1 MTLIL
6 VLQADVREAG
16 TLTEHELSSAMR
28 SVMGTT
34 PKAGETSRVLHFFG
48 EQGTGGER
56 SGTNNE
62 ERGMCNACRQLG
74 AYLVPFV

>member
-1 MTLIL
+1 MIL
-6 VLQADVREAG
+6 TFQADVREAG

-28 SVMGTT
+28 SVMGAA

-48 EQGTGGER
+48 ERGAGGER

-62 ERGMCNACRQLG
+62 ERGMCNVCHQL
-74 AYLVPFV
+74 L